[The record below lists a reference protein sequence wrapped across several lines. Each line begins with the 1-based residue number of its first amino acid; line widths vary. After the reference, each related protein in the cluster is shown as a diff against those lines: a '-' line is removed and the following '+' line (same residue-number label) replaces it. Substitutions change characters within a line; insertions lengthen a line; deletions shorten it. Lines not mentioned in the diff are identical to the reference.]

1 MIAIITA
8 DIINSRKLVNQDI
21 WINPLKKILT
31 EHGNTPKDW
40 ILFRGDYFQ
49 LEIKNPEQALQVA
62 LRIKALVKS
71 IETEGNKKRIATI
84 DVRIAIGLGEK
95 TYESNSIAESNGSAY
110 INSGEKFEKLKKEK
124 TTIAIQSPFQKFDA
138 EMNLYL
144 KLAIIQMDAWTINS
158 AELFST
164 IFENPNKNQ
173 TEIGEILGIE
183 QNSVSGR
190 FKRANVDE
198 IIELEKMYRTKLKD
212 LAI

>member
-21 WINPLKKILT
+21 WINPLKKILM

-40 ILFRGDYFQ
+40 VIFRGDYFQ

-71 IETEGNKKRIATI
+71 IETEGNKKRIAAI

-158 AELFST
+158 GELFST